1 MERENCEGSSGEKG
15 DYTECFSNLLQSWG
29 DQIAST
35 LERKEMVEALR
46 VEWKRLWQERFDDK
60 VRAEGVA
67 AGDYAKLFVDK
78 GTVIHATRAFKALS
92 FKEILV
98 QNQIVDAERFVGPSP
113 EVGGW
118 GKFVRTSI
126 TVQRARGRRADLYCA
141 PVKERQQ
148 LKKGGRGWLHV

>member
-15 DYTECFSNLLQSWG
+15 DCTECFSNLLQSWG

-35 LERKEMVEALR
+35 LERKEMVAALR

-98 QNQIVDAERFVGPSP
+98 QNQIVDVERFVGPSP
-113 EVGGW
+113 GVGGW
-118 GKFVRTSI
+118 GRFVRVNLASQK
-126 TVQRARGRRADLYCA
+126 QRSRRADSYCA